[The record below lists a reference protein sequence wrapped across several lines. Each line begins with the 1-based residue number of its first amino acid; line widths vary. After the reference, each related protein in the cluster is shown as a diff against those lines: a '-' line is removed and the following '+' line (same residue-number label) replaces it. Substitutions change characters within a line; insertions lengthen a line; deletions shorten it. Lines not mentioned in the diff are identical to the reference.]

1 MGAALQMG
9 SSAFNTARQCLLE
22 AGLPDTVPG
31 QSIDRQCSSGM
42 IHSELRLWVNPVP
55 RSPGGALPP
64 SHTNPQ
70 KLSNTS
76 HTHIV
81 NVELRLHNTTTATHQ
96 AKVLKAAWSQ
106 SSQRQEFRWSK
117 QPDLSPLNRYNT
129 IEHLPLTLSEK
140 APIEVELE
148 LTIDGKSCTLKGSTN
163 VPQQEP

>member
-1 MGAALQMG
+1 MPNVMHTSLFFLIPIFSPIPLITMHQ
-9 SSAFNTARQCLLE
+9 
-22 AGLPDTVPG
+22 PP
-31 QSIDRQCSSGM
+31 QCSSGI
-42 IHSELRLWVNPVP
+42 IHSDLRLWVNPVP
-55 RSPGGALPP
+55 RSPGSALPP

-76 HTHIV
+76 HTHIM

-129 IEHLPLTLSEK
+129 IEHLALALSGK

-148 LTIDGKSCTLKGSTN
+148 LTLDGKSCTLKASTN